1 MYKPIIERFQQIKAE
16 AVQQNQDVLLLV
28 KTDEGYARI
37 TENIA
42 VFLEKKD
49 MGPNELPRIKL
60 KFANGQIVIVYGYSD
75 DTITPGT
82 IVSSL
87 GYFTKNCDVL
97 QYSNRCGMT
106 RVYNT
111 AKEIGRVKVEYP
123 YRLGFWEL
131 TTPQESTLYQPSTE
145 FKQLEDN
152 IYYFIGDVSTLQEVP
167 KLEEGEIDVTNCGDY
182 FYV

>member
-49 MGPNELPRIKL
+49 MGPNELPRLKL
-60 KFANGQIVIVYGYSD
+60 KFGNGETFIVYGYSD
-75 DTITPGT
+75 DTIFPGT
-82 IVSSL
+82 VVSSL
-87 GYFTKNCDVL
+87 GFFKKNGEVL

-111 AKEIGRVKVEYP
+111 VKEIGRVKVEYP

-131 TTPQESTLYQPSTE
+131 TTPQESTIYQPSTE

-152 IYYFIGDVSTLQEVP
+152 IFYFVGDVSTLQELA
-167 KLEEGEIDVTNCGDY
+167 KLEEGEIDATNCGDY
-182 FYV
+182 FYA

>member
-28 KTDEGYARI
+28 KTDEGYVRV

-49 MGPNELPRIKL
+49 MGPNELPRLKL

-75 DTITPGT
+75 NSITPGT

-87 GYFTKNCDVL
+87 GYFKKNGEVL
-97 QYSNRCGMT
+97 QYSNRCGMR
-106 RVYNT
+106 RVYNSFR
-111 AKEIGRVKVEYP
+111 EIGRVKVDDSYKV
-123 YRLGFWEL
+123 GFWEL
-131 TTPQESTLYQPSTE
+131 TTPQESTIYQPSSE
-145 FKQLEDN
+145 FNQLEDN
-152 IYYFIGDVSTLQEVP
+152 IFYFVGDVSTLQEVA
-167 KLEEGEIDVTNCGDY
+167 KLEEGEIDVSQCEDY
-182 FYV
+182 LVV